1 MEFLS
6 QRQHKNT
13 NSQMEIKKWE
23 RLKMMVMEMLHL
35 KSTTWRRDKIYQLK
49 TDYATLYLLFK
60 ICSFKFWNYKNKYI
74 ICKDIILL

>member
-35 KSTTWRRDKIYQLK
+35 KSTTW
-49 TDYATLYLLFK
+49 
-60 ICSFKFWNYKNKYI
+60 
-74 ICKDIILL
+74 